1 MTLLTD
7 GRCAV
12 DRMGGSA
19 SIPTTCMK
27 VSLCARVVPLAGRGA
42 AGRHALRASRPALTA
57 APQFQKSKY
66 KGSSSMPILP
76 PQVQAV
82 KPGEPEPAT
91 PPRAAPKLMY
101 GGSKTE
107 TSLSK
112 RMPSDAVTSK
122 VAMHRIAAQK
132 LPAVPDKLS
141 SQEARRQRRHEQHAG
156 RASPEHDCDAA
167 ASAAGAAAAAAA
179 EDRTLWQRRPSRERR
194 RLPDGTK
201 WTDFEMVETIG
212 RGEYGFVVVAR
223 HIVTKQIYAVK
234 ILSKRQALKAR
245 TVNKLLREI
254 QVARL
259 VSGHPY
265 VIDMAGAFQDADYVY
280 CAMQFCDGAD
290 LFALIAREGR
300 VRDSRDLRT
309 YVSQLL
315 LGLDHMHQRGVVYR
329 DLKPE
334 NILIDARGLLKIAD
348 FGLSKQI
355 GKNGRTETHCGTL
368 EYLAPEIITKS
379 GHGIGADFWALGVL
393 IYEMTVGRGPFDTK
407 TRRRS
412 VKEVHSQILT
422 VEKQPIACDHRTF
435 ARDPGLV
442 PLVQGLLKYDPAAR
456 LGMGEDGIDAI
467 KAIPWLCG
475 GTGAAAVDWDA
486 VARGECPPVAFVP
499 PRPAAPKSD
508 GKAAS
513 SEFDDIVD
521 TQFFDAKEEA
531 EQEYREQGAFEC
543 WLPKLSPDDVKLFEG
558 LC

>member
-1 MTLLTD
+1 
-7 GRCAV
+7 
-12 DRMGGSA
+12 
-19 SIPTTCMK
+19 
-27 VSLCARVVPLAGRGA
+27 
-42 AGRHALRASRPALTA
+42 
-57 APQFQKSKY
+57 
-66 KGSSSMPILP
+66 MPILP
-76 PQVQAV
+76 PQVQTV
-82 KPGEPEPAT
+82 KQGEPEPAT
-91 PPRAAPKLMY
+91 PPRAAPKLVY

-107 TSLSK
+107 SSLSK
-112 RMPSDAVTSK
+112 HLPSDAVTSK

-132 LPAVPDKLS
+132 LPVVPDKLS

-156 RASPEHDCDAA
+156 RVSPDRDLDNAA
-167 ASAAGAAAAAAA
+167 TAAAAA
-179 EDRTLWQRRPSRERR
+179 EDRTLWERRPSRERR

-201 WTDFEMVETIG
+201 WTDFEIVETIG

-223 HIVTKQIYAVK
+223 HIVSKQIYAVK
-234 ILSKRQALKAR
+234 ILSKRQALKAG

-265 VIDMAGAFQDADYVY
+265 VIDMAGAFQDTNYVY

-300 VRDSRDLRT
+300 IRDSRDLRT

-315 LGLDHMHQRGVVYR
+315 LGLDHMHERGVVYR

-355 GKNGRTETHCGTL
+355 GKDGRTETHCGTL

-379 GHGIGADFWALGVL
+379 GHGIAADFWALGVL

-422 VEKQPIACDHRTF
+422 VEKHPIACDHRTF

-456 LGMGEDGIDAI
+456 IGMGERGIDEI

-475 GTGAAAVDWDA
+475 GTGAAPVDWNA
-486 VARGECPPVAFVP
+486 VARGDCPAVSFVP
-499 PRPAAPKSD
+499 PRPQRD
-508 GKAAS
+508 GKAAAS
-513 SEFDDIVD
+513 GPFDDIVD

-531 EQEYREQGAFEC
+531 EQEYQEQEAFEC
-543 WLPKLSPDDVKLFEG
+543 WLPKLLPDDAKLFEG

>member
-1 MTLLTD
+1 
-7 GRCAV
+7 
-12 DRMGGSA
+12 
-19 SIPTTCMK
+19 
-27 VSLCARVVPLAGRGA
+27 
-42 AGRHALRASRPALTA
+42 
-57 APQFQKSKY
+57 
-66 KGSSSMPILP
+66 MPILP
-76 PQVQAV
+76 AQVQAV
-82 KPGEPEPAT
+82 KEGEPEPAT
-91 PPRAAPKLMY
+91 PPRAGPKLMY
-101 GGSKTE
+101 SGSKTE
-107 TSLSK
+107 TSLSEHRAK
-112 RMPSDAVTSK
+112 DAVTSK

-132 LPAVPDKLS
+132 LPAVPDSLS
-141 SQEARRQRRHEQHAG
+141 SQEARRQRRRQQHAG
-156 RASPEHDCDAA
+156 RASPDPDLDGEGGG
-167 ASAAGAAAAAAA
+167 GAAAAQV

-194 RLPDGTK
+194 RLPEGTK
-201 WTDFEMVETIG
+201 WTDFQVVETIG

-223 HIVTKQIYAVK
+223 HLVTKQIYAVK
-234 ILSKRQALKAR
+234 ILSKRQALKAG

-300 VRDSRDLRT
+300 VRATRDLRT
-309 YVSQLL
+309 YVSQLV
-315 LGLDHMHQRGVVYR
+315 LGLDHMHGRGVVYR

-355 GKNGRTETHCGTL
+355 GRDGRTETHCGTL

-393 IYEMTVGRGPFDTK
+393 IYEMAVGRGPFDTK

-412 VKEVHSQILT
+412 VKEVHAQILT
-422 VEKQPIACDHRTF
+422 VEKQPIACDHRVF
-435 ARDPGLV
+435 AKDSGLV
-442 PLVQGLLKYDPAAR
+442 PLVQGLLQYDPSAR
-456 LGMGEDGIDAI
+456 LGMGEGGIEGL
-467 KAIPWLCG
+467 KAVPWLAG
-475 GTGAAAVDWDA
+475 GGAGSSSAAVDWDA
-486 VARGECPPVAFVP
+486 VSRGDCPPVSFVP
-499 PRPAAPKSD
+499 PRPQPRATKSD
-508 GKAAS
+508 AKAAAC
-513 SEFDDIVD
+513 EFDDVVD